1 MSKEC
6 ARVTRNLYWSEAHEA
21 RLTPAIVSAGLLRQA
36 HTILRTLLASKEAA
50 QGVRFAKSA
59 EPLDW
64 HCLPYVRIARKPSL
78 RT

>member
-36 HTILRTLLASKEAA
+36 HTILRTLLASKEVPKA
-50 QGVRFAKSA
+50 F
-59 EPLDW
+59 D
-64 HCLPYVRIARKPSL
+64 LPRALNRLIGIASRM
-78 RT
+78 